1 MKRWLISLMLCG
13 ATAHAYQSEPVI
25 PKYDT
30 QDYAVYVYYVGD
42 TDDGQQA
49 THLFGSDGQYCHV
62 QMTGGK
68 YSTVGGSWEQ
78 RDNGI
83 HVSYHAPKRTFFALW
98 NDWHSYS
105 SPVIDIQKLVNAQG
119 FDGEPFLMGFGNGTP
134 QTLAVFDAKIHTV
147 HQPIPTGATH
157 VFVGENNKTKDGY
170 ALTAFSLEN
179 MAKINTD
186 KQENAYVLSLASTP
200 NTLSDD
206 DIRQLPNNFEIRNGA
221 LILGELPT
229 FVFISNDTNTD
240 VISISHTLNECQG
253 TNPLNSLK
261 RYYQDFSKTPQEK
274 AILPFLE
281 PHHQLIYH
289 QGDVDEGAWLKR
301 P

>member
-83 HVSYHAPKRTFFALW
+83 HVSYHAPKRTFFGLW
-98 NDWHSYS
+98 NDWRSHP
-105 SPVIDIQKLVNAQG
+105 SPVIDVQKLVNAQG
-119 FDGEPFLMGFGNGTP
+119 FDGKPFLMGFGNDTP
-134 QTLAVFDAKIHTV
+134 NKLAVFNPKIHTV

-157 VFVGENNKTKDGY
+157 VFVGEPTKTDKGY
-170 ALTAFSLEN
+170 VLTAFSLEN
-179 MAKINTD
+179 MAKINTG
-186 KQENAYVLSLASTP
+186 KQENVYVLSLASTP

-206 DIRQLPNNFEIRNGA
+206 DIRQLPNNFETRNGT

-229 FVFISNDTNTD
+229 FAFISNDTNTD
-240 VISISHTLNECQG
+240 VISISNTLNECQG
-253 TNPLNSLK
+253 ANPLNSLK
-261 RYYQDFSKTPQEK
+261 RYYQDFSETPQEK
-274 AILPFLE
+274 AMLPFLK
-281 PHHQLIYH
+281 PNSQTIHY
-289 QGDVDEGAWLKR
+289 QGHIDNGAWLKR

>member
-13 ATAHAYQSEPVI
+13 ATAHAHQSEPVI
-25 PKYDT
+25 PKHST
-30 QDYAVYVYYVGD
+30 QDYAVYVYYVSD
-42 TDDGQQA
+42 TDDHQA
-49 THLFGSDGQYCHV
+49 THLFGSDGQYCYL
-62 QMTGGK
+62 QMTDGK
-68 YSTVGGSWEQ
+68 YNTVGGSWEQ
-78 RDNGI
+78 RDSSI
-83 HVSYHAPKRTFFALW
+83 HVNYHAPKRTFFGLR
-98 NDWHSYS
+98 NDWYS
-105 SPVIDIQKLVNAQG
+105 HPSPVIDIQKLANGHG
-119 FDGEPFLMGFGNGTP
+119 FDGEPFLMGFGNGMP
-134 QTLAVFDAKIHTV
+134 QTLAVFDPKIHTV

-157 VFVGENNKTKDGY
+157 VFVGENNRTKDGY

-186 KQENAYVLSLASTP
+186 KQENVYVFSLASTP

-206 DIRQLPNNFEIRNGA
+206 DIRQLPNNFETRNGT

-229 FVFISNDTNTD
+229 FAFISNDTNTD
-240 VISISHTLNECQG
+240 VISISNTLNECQG
-253 TNPLNSLK
+253 ANPLNSLK

-281 PHHQLIYH
+281 PNSQIIHY
-289 QGDVDEGAWLKR
+289 QGHIDNGAWLKR